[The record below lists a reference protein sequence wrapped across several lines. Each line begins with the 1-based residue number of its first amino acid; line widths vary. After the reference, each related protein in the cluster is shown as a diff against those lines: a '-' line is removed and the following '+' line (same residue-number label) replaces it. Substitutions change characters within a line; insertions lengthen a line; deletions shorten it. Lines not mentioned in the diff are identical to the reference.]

1 MYNDK
6 FYMKVVNHH
15 NIVQNKI
22 KDEGDVVLMTVAIGS
37 QNYGSDTPESDCDT
51 FSFTLPNFL
60 SFIRGDVPKSYEFE
74 VEDGK
79 CCVKD
84 LRHFFNL
91 LRKTSPNSIECL
103 LGQYKIFNP
112 KYKDIILS
120 YLTNENLFYLTHAD
134 YLHMINASVGM
145 AAQIDNRNMP
155 IEKKIIHAI
164 RLEELLNNYLIKE
177 YNPKCYLELD
187 NLAKGFISLMRQG
200 FFENFDSFGFYQESV
215 NRLRKQKNLFELR
228 MQNDSFKNEIKK
240 IEETA
245 KVVINGMELEL
256 IEEYLKEHGFKRSLT

>member
-22 KDEGDVVLMTVAIGS
+22 KDEGDIVLMTVAIGS

-79 CCVKD
+79 CGVKD

-120 YLTNENLFYLTHAD
+120 YLTNENLFYL
-134 YLHMINASVGM
+134 
-145 AAQIDNRNMP
+145 
-155 IEKKIIHAI
+155 
-164 RLEELLNNYLIKE
+164 LLNNYLIKE
-177 YNPKCYLELD
+177 RNPKCYLELD

-200 FFENFDSFGFYQESV
+200 FFENFDSLGFYQESV
-215 NRLRKQKNLFELR
+215 NRLKKQKNLFELK

-245 KVVINGMELEL
+245 KVVINEMELEL